1 MEGEQKILFLFVQM
15 MSGDSTSSA
24 SSDDTD
30 YQPQEGVVLLDPCTE
45 DDFLPKVDEAEPPL
59 FNSALPL
66 FSGYYIG
73 PKTNPAQDVP
83 AHFQEV
89 REREMQLTLPLVRKK
104 RWASSGPH
112 CL

>member
-45 DDFLPKVDEAEPPL
+45 DEFLPKVDERSGRTATIQ
-59 FNSALPL
+59 
-66 FSGYYIG
+66 FSI
-73 PKTNPAQDVP
+73 
-83 AHFQEV
+83 
-89 REREMQLTLPLVRKK
+89 
-104 RWASSGPH
+104 ASFFRLLHRP
-112 CL
+112 